1 MQSLDIETN
10 NQKTMSFDSKKYE
23 VKDERLSINDDAEEN
38 FLIYKKP
45 KRKFNLKFPFIIYIV
60 LFTFILFIASII
72 ALFAIKNKYKPNY
85 EFYLNIY
92 KKPFISEHNYSKL
105 IFDNNLEIILT
116 QVHYDDNAG
125 GALCFEK
132 GYLDLQYDPGLLKLT
147 LLSLRKNDRESLTE
161 LRDYMGELSQST
173 EEFYSTLYFTIL
185 NSGFEKFLK
194 NFKEYTSHDNN
205 DNNELINITR
215 RSIRRFNSYSPT
227 YSTVEEREKYLVEY
241 LIYNITDKNGKDII
255 RQGTADEVNKT
266 LNGSYGILG
275 GIMDNLFATKK
286 MKLIFFSHYKMSLM
300 KRYILRYLKDLGKHE
315 RQEPDSDPKNITQ
328 YETIITDKVIY
339 HKIKDS
345 DENYIKIN
353 YYVTNPEA
361 NISQLYLDSGYFNY
375 LKYILDETNQD
386 SLYYN
391 LTHPS
396 EKEGI
401 NIKSLSCDFEVVLKN
416 RIRFSILIK
425 LNHYSY
431 KHIKQIIEIVYDY
444 MEKIKTH
451 INNLS
456 PNDPRVNELY
466 YINNQNFSFTEDIH
480 TAEFYK
486 NKAKDLF
493 YRDQEDF
500 FLREVW
506 IPPDLN
512 KSTTNIRYY
521 IDQLRMNNS
530 VIIIGLK
537 DKTKNKYN
545 INETDINLIFNN
557 IQETNNLNIT
567 FSINELKELNIN
579 MQNNKDLYEL
589 KYYRNEFISNFSND
603 YEVPKMEAQN
613 NESYTCIGNSDNL
626 VKFYWL
632 KDTSFKLP
640 KVYVIFYFFHPF
652 HRPNSK
658 TEEEKDKI
666 FFHLMLYL
674 SYIQREIELQL
685 SDAKRAGNN
694 FKIGFVE
701 NYLFL
706 NVMAYSDVI
715 ENILNIVKKRIIT
728 IQNINITE
736 IYEIYKDYALENL
749 LNFGESINTELKYE
763 FYKYLTSN
771 YSDFPPAYNHYAFPK
786 EKFENF
792 TEIMEEYI
800 LAIKMPIFYIFTM
813 GFYDKDPLI
822 LYNIF
827 KDFSNYK
834 NFNYTMILAGYNN
847 SFISGDQFVNK
858 FIEKPLIKGGG
869 INKLNYSK
877 IKNNLAYSFMNFVQ
891 FSDYNRIPF
900 EMLSRIFQD
909 NRRRNS
915 NINLEV
921 MNQKYI
927 YLRFSYPE
935 NNSTEEIK
943 NYILGIIND
952 KNITEDITKDIDIFG
967 GRFYYLVKNMEI
979 SFTKNPNDLRNAALE
994 FSYNQVY
1001 NRVRTDDTY
1010 KISTS
1015 DNYKKFKDIIE
1026 KFFNDYPEYVEFS
1039 NKKIKI

>member
-10 NQKTMSFDSKKYE
+10 NSKAMSSDSKKYE
-23 VKDERLSINDDAEEN
+23 VKEERLSINDDVEEN

-72 ALFAIKNKYKPNY
+72 ALFAIRNKYKPNY
-85 EFYLNIY
+85 EFYQNIY

-227 YSTVEEREKYLVEY
+227 YSTVEEREKYLVEF

-567 FSINELKELNIN
+567 LGSFDDIPEDMRGK
-579 MQNNKDLYEL
+579 
-589 KYYRNEFISNFSND
+589 EFI
-603 YEVPKMEAQN
+603 VQVLKAQN
-613 NESYTCIGNSDNL
+613 GD
-626 VKFYWL
+626 
-632 KDTSFKLP
+632 
-640 KVYVIFYFFHPF
+640 
-652 HRPNSK
+652 
-658 TEEEKDKI
+658 
-666 FFHLMLYL
+666 
-674 SYIQREIELQL
+674 IQLDL
-685 SDAKRAGNN
+685 SDYVKSQLGD
-694 FKIGFVE
+694 K
-701 NYLFL
+701 NYLI
-706 NVMAYSDVI
+706 A
-715 ENILNIVKKRIIT
+715 RGII
-728 IQNINITE
+728 
-736 IYEIYKDYALENL
+736 D
-749 LNFGESINTELKYE
+749 SV
-763 FYKYLTSN
+763 
-771 YSDFPPAYNHYAFPK
+771 D
-786 EKFENF
+786 
-792 TEIMEEYI
+792 
-800 LAIKMPIFYIFTM
+800 
-813 GFYDKDPLI
+813 
-822 LYNIF
+822 
-827 KDFSNYK
+827 
-834 NFNYTMILAGYNN
+834 
-847 SFISGDQFVNK
+847 
-858 FIEKPLIKGGG
+858 
-869 INKLNYSK
+869 
-877 IKNNLAYSFMNFVQ
+877 
-891 FSDYNRIPF
+891 
-900 EMLSRIFQD
+900 
-909 NRRRNS
+909 
-915 NINLEV
+915 
-921 MNQKYI
+921 
-927 YLRFSYPE
+927 
-935 NNSTEEIK
+935 EEIK
-943 NYILGIIND
+943 QHTQFDYEYKHTDTWGDDYGKLRLA
-952 KNITEDITKDIDIFG
+952 TKDTTNDSIGITFDHRQATDIVSKLDDTL
-967 GRFYYLVKNMEI
+967 YLVNTAQI
-979 SFTKNPNDLRNAALE
+979 DDRTFDFVTK
-994 FSYNQVY
+994 
-1001 NRVRTDDTY
+1001 DDTY
-1010 KISTS
+1010 VAT
-1015 DNYKKFKDIIE
+1015 KDLGTTATG
-1026 KFFNDYPEYVEFS
+1026 EFS
-1039 NKKIKI
+1039 VNGVFADGVRSTINGTDSENTKHNLFKLADEQTLNLNNVKITGANSVAELTDEDAVLNLKNVEILNLVYRKIDAVSKSL